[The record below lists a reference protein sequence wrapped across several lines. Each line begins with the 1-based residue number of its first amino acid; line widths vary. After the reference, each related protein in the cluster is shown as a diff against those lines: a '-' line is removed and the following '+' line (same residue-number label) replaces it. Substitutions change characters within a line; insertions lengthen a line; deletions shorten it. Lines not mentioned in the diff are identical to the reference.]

1 MRVKCLAQEHNSV
14 SPARARTRAARSGN
28 ERINYETT
36 DNASNVQCK
45 NRYREQKNKL
55 PAKTYPS
62 PVFLVRKS
70 SDYKTNLH
78 QKMQKG
84 YTIWT
89 ESSQRIETTS
99 RRLSFEMFRDIR
111 QFYQSKQ
118 TRPPS
123 RCSPGIGK
131 KWIPRFIGRSIKCYS
146 PMIKAPPQVFR
157 SASLYR

>member
-28 ERINYETT
+28 ERTNYETT

-89 ESSQRIETTS
+89 ESSQRIES
-99 RRLSFEMFRDIR
+99 QVVQYDNDILS
-111 QFYQSKQ
+111 
-118 TRPPS
+118 
-123 RCSPGIGK
+123 
-131 KWIPRFIGRSIKCYS
+131 RSILWIYS
-146 PMIKAPPQVFR
+146 DIYLFIIY
-157 SASLYR
+157 LFFL